1 MAALGWQGGAR
12 AWLVGWLVAAALALP
27 ASADM
32 HLGIDPEP
40 AEAAAPDAT
49 AAIAALRAA
58 LADPAVLDGWFA
70 DVLEASGVELA
81 FATATACC
89 RGYFDAE
96 TNRIG
101 ILPGLAP
108 DLKLLIAVH
117 ELRHVDQY
125 RRGFA
130 LPLDVDRREATRLVF
145 AIEADAQAIAAL
157 YAWSARAAGRPGAW
171 EAFLGLERYRD
182 IPEAFAAAIAAG
194 ADPAAATRAAFR
206 TWYASD
212 WRRQRYYYATG
223 SRYLD
228 AIEAAHRDEPA
239 ARLPP
244 DRFDALCLMP
254 GGGSYGCETTGEIAR
269 TPRP

>member
-1 MAALGWQGGAR
+1 M
-12 AWLVGWLVAAALALP
+12 GWLVASALALP

-32 HLGIDPEP
+32 HLGILPDP
-40 AEAAAPDAT
+40 AETAPPEAE
-49 AAIAALRAA
+49 AEVAALRAA
-58 LADPAVLDGWFA
+58 LSDRAVLDGWFA
-70 DVLEASGVELA
+70 DLLETSGVELTIA
-81 FATATACC
+81 PAMTCC

-101 ILPGLAP
+101 LLPGLAP
-108 DLKLLIAVH
+108 DLKLLIAAH

-125 RRGFA
+125 RRGFV

-157 YAWSARAAGRPGAW
+157 YAWSAREAGRPGAW
-171 EAFLGLERYRD
+171 EAFLGLERYHD
-182 IPEAFAAAIAAG
+182 IPEAFAATMAAG
-194 ADPAAATRAAFR
+194 GDLATATRAAFS

-212 WRRQRYYYATG
+212 WRRQRYYYAAG
-223 SRYLD
+223 ARYLD
-228 AIEAAHRDEPA
+228 ALEGAHRDEPV

-244 DRFDALCLMP
+244 DRFDGLCLMP
-254 GGGSYGCETTGEIAR
+254 GGDSYGCETTEEITR